1 MYSFVCVSNILKWK
15 LRWNEGRDK
24 YTLCTIW
31 VDSIRKWELSW
42 WFAWI
47 EAKDINIKSAE
58 IYDNGNK
65 IADAKNVN
73 GRFEAVISV
82 PVNKSDN
89 HNVKVIA
96 DTKEKGKI
104 ESEEIT
110 LKVLDKFPVS
120 YYDSEKNI
128 DDEIASLFTDDYNNM
143 SDDKKINYINE
154 KLHKMSENSA
164 ENGESYV
171 VDNSI
176 DYDAETNKIFFV
188 EAAGTYC
195 YIDFND
201 YESGTN
207 AGESSLKAEGSEY
220 LFESK
225 LKNKI
230 NGELLIVSGLSDDA
244 SNSLSYYQELSDA
257 IDDET
262 GFNSTLELATLNNLR
277 YDFLGKDFLVIECHG
292 SLYKNNGVTVPMLQ
306 S

>member
-1 MYSFVCVSNILKWK
+1 MNNSSSKNFNKKILIPIFLGAVVLCIALCAFLIFLSGSSGETKGEISIHSVQYEWIVSE
-15 LRWNEGRDK
+15 NESSLDD
-24 YTLCTIW
+24 L
-31 VDSIRKWELSW
+31 L
-42 WFAWI
+42 WI

-143 SDDKKINYINE
+143 SDDKKINHITE
-154 KLHKMSENSA
+154 KLHKM
-164 ENGESYV
+164 
-171 VDNSI
+171 
-176 DYDAETNKIFFV
+176 
-188 EAAGTYC
+188 
-195 YIDFND
+195 
-201 YESGTN
+201 
-207 AGESSLKAEGSEY
+207 
-220 LFESK
+220 
-225 LKNKI
+225 
-230 NGELLIVSGLSDDA
+230 
-244 SNSLSYYQELSDA
+244 
-257 IDDET
+257 
-262 GFNSTLELATLNNLR
+262 
-277 YDFLGKDFLVIECHG
+277 
-292 SLYKNNGVTVPMLQ
+292 
-306 S
+306 